1 MKNDSD
7 FIKMSLMKYFKF
19 LFPFIVLVF
28 LFNSCGGDYIPK
40 PRGYFRIDTPERNY
54 ILLDTTFPYAFEYPA
69 FSKILSDPHAP
80 NQKYWINIDYP
91 KFKGR
96 IHLSY
101 KKLDNNLRKYSE
113 DSRKLVLKHIPKA
126 SSIQS
131 KIINIKENNVYGLV
145 YNIQG
150 VGAASPYQFYLTD
163 SLNHFVRG
171 ALYFHTSPN
180 NDSLA
185 PVIEYIISDIDHLI
199 ETFYWKNNDVC
210 RIKSSFTK

>member
-1 MKNDSD
+1 MINNSGLKKRSYIIYN
-7 FIKMSLMKYFKF
+7 FKF
-19 LFPFIVLVF
+19 LSFWIVLLLF
-28 LFNSCGGDYIPK
+28 LISCSGDYIPK
-40 PRGYFRIDTPERNY
+40 PRGYFRIDTPKKNY
-54 ILLDTTFPYAFEYPA
+54 ISLDTVFPYSFEYPA
-69 FSKILSDPHAP
+69 FSQITADPHAP

-96 IHLSY
+96 IHISY
-101 KKLDNNLRKYSE
+101 KSVDDNLAKYLE

-126 SSIQS
+126 SSIQN
-131 KIINIKENNVYGLV
+131 KLINRKEENVFGLV

-163 SLNHFVRG
+163 SINHFVRG
-171 ALYFHTSPN
+171 ALYFHTTPN

-199 ETFYWKNNDVC
+199 ETFQWKSIND
-210 RIKSSFTK
+210 